1 MTSPYPRPGEFPDFE
16 RFLVDLLAPIATTLT
31 TLPASGDLV
40 VAQYPFFW
48 VRQIGGSTDINEITY
63 TAKVRV
69 TAVAS
74 DRAGAQ
80 TAAGQARVSL
90 LSSPGK
96 SVNGVL
102 VDWAEEMTPAEVK
115 YFPPTLTRSQ
125 GAADLPNLDPVSQ
138 LVELG
143 FTVQARR
150 QS

>member
-1 MTSPYPRPGEFPDFE
+1 MTSPYPTPGEFPDFE
-16 RFLVDLLAPIATTLT
+16 RFLVDLLSPIETATT
-31 TLPASGDLV
+31 TLPATGDQV
-40 VAQYPFFW
+40 VAQFPFCW
-48 VRQIGGSTDINEITY
+48 VRQVGGSTDINEITY

-69 TAVAS
+69 TAAAA

-80 TAAGQARVSL
+80 ALAARARVAIL
-90 LSSPGK
+90 ASPGK

-115 YFPPTLTRSQ
+115 YFPPTLLRSQ
-125 GAADLPNLDPVSQ
+125 GTADLPNLDPVSQ

-143 FTVQARR
+143 FSLQARR